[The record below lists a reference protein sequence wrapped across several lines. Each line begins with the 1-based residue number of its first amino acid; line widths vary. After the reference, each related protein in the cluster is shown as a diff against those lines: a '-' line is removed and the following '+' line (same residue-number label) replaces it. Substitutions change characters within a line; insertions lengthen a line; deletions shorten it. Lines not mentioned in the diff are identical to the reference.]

1 MHMIHKDSDIEL
13 LISKY
18 LSKEATLE
26 EIKMLESWISASSEN
41 HKSFLVQ
48 KNIWEVGHP
57 AFNPDEI
64 DIESA
69 HKKIMEQIHY
79 KNRSA
84 SVRPI
89 SSFMHYWQQIAAILL
104 LPLLIL
110 STYLYFKPDSRI
122 VESYQE
128 LFTPYGTWSVVNLP
142 DGSKVWLNAG
152 SSLKYPTLFNG
163 KERIVSL
170 QGEAY
175 FEVESDSKH
184 PFIVETGKL
193 TVEAT
198 GTAFNVNAYA
208 PDNIAAVTLVK
219 GKVAVTLDK
228 TKTVSLSPGE
238 KIDYNQTT
246 SLYNVHKTNTY
257 KWCSWKD
264 GILIFR
270 DDPLEYV
277 FKRLG
282 QTYNVEFV
290 LKDTELGKYTY
301 KATFEGESLNEI
313 LRLLEMSA
321 PIRCKEISN
330 RSNNNRKFE
339 KQRIE
344 VSKTER

>member
-1 MHMIHKDSDIEL
+1 ME
-13 LISKY
+13 
-18 LSKEATLE
+18 
-26 EIKMLESWISASSEN
+26 
-41 HKSFLVQ
+41 
-48 KNIWEVGHP
+48 
-57 AFNPDEI
+57 
-64 DIESA
+64 
-69 HKKIMEQIHY
+69 KILHQ
-79 KNRSA
+79 NQPV
-84 SVRPI
+84 SVRPKL
-89 SSFMHYWQQIAAILL
+89 SFLHYWQQVAAILL

-110 STYLYFKPDSRI
+110 SAYLYFKPASQI
-122 VESYQE
+122 AETYQE

-152 SSLKYPTLFNG
+152 SSLKYPTQFND
-163 KERIVSL
+163 KQRVVSM

-175 FEVESDSKH
+175 FEVESDKEH
-184 PFIVETGKL
+184 PFIVKTKQL

-208 PDNIAAVTLVK
+208 PDHVAAVTLVK
-219 GKVAVTLDK
+219 GKVAVTLDQKK
-228 TKTVSLSPGE
+228 TISLSPGE
-238 KIDYNQTT
+238 KIDYNLAT
-246 SLYNVHKTNTY
+246 SLYNVNKTNTY

-282 QTYNVEFV
+282 QTYNVEFI
-290 LKDTELGKYTY
+290 LKDAELGKYSY

-321 PIRCKEISN
+321 PIRCKEVSN
-330 RSNNNRKFE
+330 RNTNNEKFE

-344 VSKTER
+344 VSRTMQ

>member
-1 MHMIHKDSDIEL
+1 
-13 LISKY
+13 
-18 LSKEATLE
+18 
-26 EIKMLESWISASSEN
+26 
-41 HKSFLVQ
+41 
-48 KNIWEVGHP
+48 
-57 AFNPDEI
+57 
-64 DIESA
+64 
-69 HKKIMEQIHY
+69 MEQILHQ
-79 KNRSA
+79 NQPV
-84 SVRPI
+84 SVRPKL
-89 SSFMHYWQQIAAILL
+89 SFLHYWQQVAAILL

-110 STYLYFKPDSRI
+110 SAYLYFKPASQI
-122 VESYQE
+122 AETYQE

-152 SSLKYPTLFNG
+152 SSLKYPTQFND
-163 KERIVSL
+163 KQRVVSM

-175 FEVESDSKH
+175 FEVESDKEH
-184 PFIVETGKL
+184 PFIVKTKQL

-208 PDNIAAVTLVK
+208 PDHVAAVTLVK
-219 GKVAVTLDK
+219 GKVAVTLDQKK
-228 TKTVSLSPGE
+228 TISLSPGE
-238 KIDYNQTT
+238 KIDYNLAT
-246 SLYNVHKTNTY
+246 SLYNVNKTNTY

-282 QTYNVEFV
+282 QTYNVEFI
-290 LKDTELGKYTY
+290 LKDAELGKYSY

-321 PIRCKEISN
+321 PIRCKEVSN
-330 RSNNNRKFE
+330 RNTNNEKFE

-344 VSKTER
+344 VSRTMQ

>member
-1 MHMIHKDSDIEL
+1 ME
-13 LISKY
+13 
-18 LSKEATLE
+18 
-26 EIKMLESWISASSEN
+26 
-41 HKSFLVQ
+41 
-48 KNIWEVGHP
+48 
-57 AFNPDEI
+57 
-64 DIESA
+64 
-69 HKKIMEQIHY
+69 KILHQ
-79 KNRSA
+79 NQPV
-84 SVRPI
+84 SVRPKL
-89 SSFMHYWQQIAAILL
+89 SFLHYWQQVAAILL

-110 STYLYFKPDSRI
+110 SAYLYFKPASQI
-122 VESYQE
+122 AETYQE

-152 SSLKYPTLFNG
+152 SSLKYPTQFND
-163 KERIVSL
+163 KQRVVSM

-175 FEVESDSKH
+175 FEVESDKEH
-184 PFIVETGKL
+184 PFIVKTKQL

-208 PDNIAAVTLVK
+208 PDHVAAVTLVK
-219 GKVAVTLDK
+219 GKVAVTLDQKK
-228 TKTVSLSPGE
+228 TISLSPGE
-238 KIDYNQTT
+238 KIDYNLAT
-246 SLYNVHKTNTY
+246 SLYNVNKTNTY

-282 QTYNVEFV
+282 QTYNVEFI
-290 LKDTELGKYTY
+290 LKDAELGKYSY

-321 PIRCKEISN
+321 PIRCKEVSN
-330 RSNNNRKFE
+330 RNSNNEKFE

-344 VSKTER
+344 VSRIVGK

>member
-1 MHMIHKDSDIEL
+1 
-13 LISKY
+13 
-18 LSKEATLE
+18 
-26 EIKMLESWISASSEN
+26 
-41 HKSFLVQ
+41 V
-48 KNIWEVGHP
+48 WEVSHP
-57 AFNPDEI
+57 AFNPEEI
-64 DIESA
+64 DVNSA
-69 HKKIMEQIHY
+69 HRKVMEQILHP
-79 KNRSA
+79 NQPV
-84 SVRPI
+84 SVRPKL
-89 SSFMHYWQQIAAILL
+89 SFLHYWQQVAAILL

-110 STYLYFKPDSRI
+110 SAYLYFKPASQI
-122 VESYQE
+122 AETYQE

-152 SSLKYPTLFNG
+152 SSLKYPTQFND
-163 KERIVSL
+163 KQRVVSM

-175 FEVESDSKH
+175 FEVESDKEH
-184 PFIVETGKL
+184 PFIVKTKQL

-208 PDNIAAVTLVK
+208 PDHVAAVTLVK
-219 GKVAVTLDK
+219 GKVAVTLDQKK
-228 TKTVSLSPGE
+228 TISLSPGE
-238 KIDYNQTT
+238 KIDYNLAT
-246 SLYNVHKTNTY
+246 SLYNVNKTNTY

-282 QTYNVEFV
+282 QTYNVEFI
-290 LKDTELGKYTY
+290 LKDAELGKYSY

-321 PIRCKEISN
+321 PIRCKEVSN
-330 RSNNNRKFE
+330 RNSNNEKFE

-344 VSKTER
+344 VSRIVGK

>member
-1 MHMIHKDSDIEL
+1 
-13 LISKY
+13 
-18 LSKEATLE
+18 
-26 EIKMLESWISASSEN
+26 ML
-41 HKSFLVQ
+41 F
-48 KNIWEVGHP
+48 
-57 AFNPDEI
+57 
-64 DIESA
+64 
-69 HKKIMEQIHY
+69 
-79 KNRSA
+79 RSILHQNQPV
-84 SVRPI
+84 SVRPKL
-89 SSFMHYWQQIAAILL
+89 SFLHYWQQVAAILL

-110 STYLYFKPDSRI
+110 SAYLYFKPASQI
-122 VESYQE
+122 AETYQE

-152 SSLKYPTLFNG
+152 SSLKYPTQFND
-163 KERIVSL
+163 KQRVVSM

-175 FEVESDSKH
+175 FEVESDKEH
-184 PFIVETGKL
+184 PFIIKTKQL

-208 PDNIAAVTLVK
+208 PDHVAAVTLVK
-219 GKVAVTLDK
+219 GKVAVTLDQKK
-228 TKTVSLSPGE
+228 TISLSPGE
-238 KIDYNQTT
+238 KIDYNLAT
-246 SLYNVHKTNTY
+246 SLYNVNKTNTY

-282 QTYNVEFV
+282 QTYNVEFI
-290 LKDTELGKYTY
+290 LKDAELGKYSY

-321 PIRCKEISN
+321 PIRCKEVSN
-330 RSNNNRKFE
+330 RNSNNEKFE

-344 VSKTER
+344 VSWIVGK